1 MQPSIR
7 QLKAFVAIAE
17 FGSFVE
23 ASERLH
29 MSQPAL
35 SIAIRKLEE
44 CVGGVLFNRSPRG
57 VQLTP
62 EGKFFLPTARRLIG
76 DWDEALG
83 DLGELFNKQ
92 RGKITLAALPTLAAG
107 FLPTVLADYRRRF
120 PNIAISVHDVLA
132 SQVDDLVSDHRADIG
147 LSVQPLRA
155 EATHFEPLVEDYFVA
170 VCPDGHPLLAMDTVP
185 WEALLRYPIIGVSRL
200 SSTRAAIKSVLK
212 ELSLEMDLMCE
223 VSQIGTAGRMVAA
236 GLGVAA
242 LPSLSFRQISAEG
255 IGWRPLT
262 APHVPRS
269 LGIITPSRGS
279 PSAAATA
286 MLELVRE
293 HAAFLRVRF
302 ESGNATASYK
312 GGGR

>member
-1 MQPSIR
+1 
-7 QLKAFVAIAE
+7 
-17 FGSFVE
+17 
-23 ASERLH
+23 
-29 MSQPAL
+29 
-35 SIAIRKLEE
+35 
-44 CVGGVLFNRSPRG
+44 
-57 VQLTP
+57 
-62 EGKFFLPTARRLIG
+62 
-76 DWDEALG
+76 
-83 DLGELFNKQ
+83 
-92 RGKITLAALPTLAAG
+92 
-107 FLPTVLADYRRRF
+107 VLADYRRRF

-200 SSTRAAIKSVLK
+200 SSTRAAIESVLK